1 MNAKSSRKVD
11 MGMRAQE
18 FSLAHPD
25 ASPGYTAAVTRL
37 GELVNRA
44 EQLVVEQ
51 HQGLQAVHAAS
62 TRKSELRRAL
72 KRAQLGH
79 IALAGRI
86 AAREVPELASK
97 FVLPRQHSTYLAFR
111 TLARGMVAEAQ
122 AQKELLVKHGL
133 AESVLDSI
141 TQALDQ
147 FDEAMVQGTEGRRAH
162 VGASAEMAN
171 VADEIVEVV
180 KLIDRFNRYRFAN
193 DANMLAGW
201 ESASNVVTPTHPAAT
216 PAPGGEVR
224 PAA

>member
-1 MNAKSSRKVD
+1 MNAKSSRKVT
-11 MGMRAQE
+11 MGMSALE

-72 KRAQLGH
+72 NRAQLGH

-86 AAREVPELASK
+86 AAREAPELASK
-97 FVLPRQHSTYLAFR
+97 FVLPRQQSTYLAFR
-111 TLARGMVAEAQ
+111 TLARGMLAEAR

-133 AESVLDSI
+133 AESVLDSL

-180 KLIDRFNRYRFAN
+180 KLIDRFNRFRFAN
-193 DANMLAGW
+193 DANTLAGW